1 MFRTTVLCIFFLAA
15 EAFAASPTVIT
26 FGSGEIAPKEEI
38 YEYHLLR
45 LALDAT
51 KAEYG
56 EYEIK
61 DLPAGSVPT
70 YARLRIYAEDAQFE
84 NFIYKDSASNE
95 IVEKLHGIEFPVD
108 LGVTGYRIG
117 FVSPESRPKVARVN
131 TIEELKKLT
140 IIQGRGW
147 LDSDILK
154 KIGFKV
160 VEGSNIKGL
169 FYMAAN
175 DRGDIFLIGANEL
188 EREWRKNQDIEYLH
202 YDESICIYYSL
213 PKFFFVNKNNKIL
226 AERVDRG
233 LKIAYESGAV
243 RRLWDEYYGD
253 AVKFSALNKRKIFRF
268 ENPLIDSLDK
278 GYEKFI
284 INPELL

>member
-1 MFRTTVLCIFFLAA
+1 MLRLIILSVAMFAINV
-15 EAFAASPTVIT
+15 FAAAPTVIT

-56 EYEIK
+56 DYEIR
-61 DLPAGSVPT
+61 DLPKGDVPT
-70 YARLRIYAEDAQFE
+70 YSRLRVYAEDNQFE
-84 NFIYKDSASNE
+84 NFVYKDSASNE
-95 IVEKLHGIEFPVD
+95 IIEKLHGVEFPVD

-117 FVSPESRPKVARVN
+117 FVSPDSKRKLEKVETLA
-131 TIEELKKLT
+131 ELQQLK

-147 LDSDILK
+147 LDSEILK

-160 VEGSNIKGL
+160 VEGGNIKGL

-188 EREWRKNQDIEYLH
+188 EREWKKNQDVKYLN
-202 YDESICIYYSL
+202 YDQNVCIYYPL
-213 PKFFFVNKNNKIL
+213 PKFFFVNKANKKL
-226 AERVDRG
+226 AERIEKG
-233 LKIAYESGAV
+233 LLIAYESGAV
-243 RRLWDEYYGD
+243 RKLWDEYYGE
-253 AVKFSALNKRKIFRF
+253 AVRFANLNKRKIFRF
-268 ENPLIDSLDK
+268 DNPLIDSLGK
-278 GYEKFI
+278 GYERFV